1 MVVRMRHTSSHT
13 RNRRS
18 HHALVAPAVTASAVD
33 GVAMRHR
40 VSPTTGKYRG
50 RQVVDVESKL
60 AKKSAKKGT
69 GRSSDK

>member
-18 HHALVAPAVTASAVD
+18 HHALVAPAVTASAD

-50 RQVVDVESKL
+50 RQVVDVERKL
-60 AKKSAKKGT
+60 AKKIAKKGT